1 MNECLYKGPQL
12 TPLVFNIL
20 LRLRAQVI
28 ALTVDIEKAFH
39 EISVDNDDRDY
50 LRFLWL
56 DNIFSDQPT
65 ITRNRFARVIFEVTS
80 SPFCLN
86 STIRKRVNQYSDDPE
101 FVNKALKTFF
111 VDDFTS
117 GGESV
122 EKALVDLIYNE
133 NKEIHT
139 TDNNTPKKVLGVT
152 WNNKTDTLIYY
163 FSDLIKEA
171 KLLKPTKR
179 NVLKIL
185 SSFYDPMGLIQ
196 PIIIGLKILMQNICK
211 EKLGWD
217 IMLSQKLL

>member
-1 MNECLYKGPQL
+1 M
-12 TPLVFNIL
+12 
-20 LRLRAQVI
+20 
-28 ALTVDIEKAFH
+28 
-39 EISVDNDDRDY
+39 
-50 LRFLWL
+50 
-56 DNIFSDQPT
+56 
-65 ITRNRFARVIFEVTS
+65 
-80 SPFCLN
+80 
-86 STIRKRVNQYSDDPE
+86 
-101 FVNKALKTFF
+101 
-111 VDDFTS
+111 
-117 GGESV
+117 
-122 EKALVDLIYNE
+122 IYNE

-152 WNNKTDTLIYY
+152 WNNKTDTLIYD